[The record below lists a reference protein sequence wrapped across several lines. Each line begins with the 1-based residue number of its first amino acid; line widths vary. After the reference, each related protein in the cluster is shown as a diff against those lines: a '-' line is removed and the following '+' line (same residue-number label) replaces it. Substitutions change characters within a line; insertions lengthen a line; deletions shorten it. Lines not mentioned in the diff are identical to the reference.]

1 MNRDATPSPPAGE
14 GVARELA
21 TAARSTRCQPSTRL
35 LPESRHP
42 MTQSAPEIRKA
53 GSLSFAIKLVM
64 LAMVMPK
71 VLRYRMRARS

>member
-1 MNRDATPSPPAGE
+1 VPAFNTPS
-14 GVARELA
+14 
-21 TAARSTRCQPSTRL
+21 
-35 LPESRHP
+35 PESRHP